1 MPWGA
6 EASKSRVTPKVLAGT
21 AGLAP
26 IPGNTRRTHRA
37 ASARVPARAL
47 CLYHSSAEEPQP
59 GTEQGLTPL
68 NKRDPG
74 AKSRSEL
81 SLKRLECRTH
91 IPVLSLSRCPASPF
105 SPSVMNAPVS
115 TLLSKRQFQTSEASG
130 LRFPGP
136 HRDTKEPLAVASIF
150 PQHSGSA
157 THQGTQESV

>member
-6 EASKSRVTPKVLAGT
+6 EASKSHVTPKVLAGT

-37 ASARVPARAL
+37 ASARVPARVVPL
-47 CLYHSSAEEPQP
+47 SSAEEPQP

-115 TLLSKRQFQTSEASG
+115 TLLSKRQFQTSEASR
-130 LRFPGP
+130 LRLPGP

>member
-21 AGLAP
+21 AGLARFLV
-26 IPGNTRRTHRA
+26 IPGGHIEQPHL
-37 ASARVPARAL
+37 ASPHAL

-74 AKSRSEL
+74 AKPRSEL
-81 SLKRLECRTH
+81 SHKRLECRTH

-105 SPSVMNAPVS
+105 SPSVMNAPVP
-115 TLLSKRQFQTSEASG
+115 TLLSKRQFQTSEASR
-130 LRFPGP
+130 LWLPGP

-157 THQGTQESV
+157 THHGTQESI